1 MAGARHRF
9 ERKIT
14 LASARRMRAG
24 AGRPSPQ
31 FRRHRLRTLV
41 AALRNAR
48 HQFRK
53 QQQGGAKN
61 LGKTY
66 TRRIPLSLRLRRAVA
81 SSRAWLARRV
91 K

>member
-9 ERKIT
+9 ERKTT
-14 LASARRMRAG
+14 LRSARAMRAN

-31 FRRHRLRTLV
+31 FRRHRLRTMV

-48 HQFRK
+48 RQFGK
-53 QQQGGAKN
+53 QQRAVV
-61 LGKTY
+61 T
-66 TRRIPLSLRLRRAVA
+66 TRRTNRVPFSLRLRRAVA
-81 SSRAWLARRV
+81 SSRAWFARRL